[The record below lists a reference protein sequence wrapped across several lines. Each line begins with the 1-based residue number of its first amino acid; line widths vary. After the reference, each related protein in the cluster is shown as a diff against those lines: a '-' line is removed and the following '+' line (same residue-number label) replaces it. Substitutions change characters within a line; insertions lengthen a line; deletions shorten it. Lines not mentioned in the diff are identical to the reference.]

1 MCGAA
6 RRSQINNNFPIDKS
20 FILCY
25 PNCVSTDSTLKQ
37 KGDVFIL
44 LHIDYTASQPLHQ
57 QIEEQICSLIATGM
71 LRPNDWLPSVRQL
84 ATDIS
89 INPNTVQRAYASLE
103 EKGVIVSVKGRGSFV
118 SPDLSAIDRIY
129 TKNIDSMLREV
140 ITKAALAGWSKDR
153 IYSEFSKVLEEE
165 ATQK

>member
-25 PNCVSTDSTLKQ
+25 PNCVSTDSTLK

-89 INPNTVQRAYASLE
+89 INPNTVQRAYSSLE

>member
-1 MCGAA
+1 MLV
-6 RRSQINNNFPIDKS
+6 RI
-20 FILCY
+20 
-25 PNCVSTDSTLKQ
+25 VHLKK

-44 LHIDYTASQPLHQ
+44 LHIDYTASQPIHQ
-57 QIEEQICSLIATGM
+57 QIEEQICSLIATGI

-118 SPDLSAIDRIY
+118 SPDLTAIDRIHE
-129 TKNIDSMLREV
+129 KMLDGMMREV
-140 ITKAALAGWSKDR
+140 ISKATLAGWSKER
-153 IYSEFSKVLEEE
+153 IQDKFTHILDEEGQ
-165 ATQK
+165 TK

>member
-1 MCGAA
+1 M
-6 RRSQINNNFPIDKS
+6 
-20 FILCY
+20 
-25 PNCVSTDSTLKQ
+25 
-37 KGDVFIL
+37 
-44 LHIDYTASQPLHQ
+44 LHIDYTASQPIHQ
-57 QIEEQICSLIATGM
+57 QIEEQICSLIATGI

-84 ATDIS
+84 ATEIS

-118 SPDLSAIDRIY
+118 SPDLTAIDRIHE
-129 TKNIDSMLREV
+129 KNIDSILREAV
-140 ITKAALAGWSKDR
+140 SKATLAGWSKDR